1 MKGKA
6 IPYNEVEI
14 VDRDTIKFGDPV
26 FDESISD
33 IGGVELA
40 VMIALSGTSGAG
52 KTTLCKKWQADL
64 SDDEDSVFYALESRK
79 SSVARQTR
87 RIATG
92 SKELICDVDDFPKWS
107 LFMEYIYETKPTMVI
122 VDSLQHSAELMSE
135 ETGIYIYRCYKK
147 IIKDLYTWKDKTEGI
162 AILICQLNEAGK
174 MEGPA
179 STLFDVDV
187 SIKLTADEKT
197 GDRYFETIKNRMGAT
212 CKLFYEFV
220 ATSACIKFFTVEQ
233 WEIGRKK
240 ISLGKL
246 MKQTVKRFLSSYL
259 GHENYKPFMK
269 DFRKEYDRIYEKSG
283 TDSELIFE
291 IMKSVVKLE
300 DKYRMNE

>member
-1 MKGKA
+1 MGKP
-6 IPYNEVEI
+6 IPYNEVKI
-14 VDRDTIKFGDPV
+14 VDRDTIKFGDSV
-26 FDESISD
+26 FDTFISHG
-33 IGGVELA
+33 GGVELA

-64 SDDEDSVFYALESRK
+64 KKDEVSVFYALESRK
-79 SSVARQTR
+79 GSVARQTQ

-107 LFMEYIYETKPTMVI
+107 LFMEYLYEAKPTMAI

-135 ETGIYIYRCYKK
+135 ETGIYVYKCYKK

-162 AILICQLNEAGK
+162 AILICQLNEQGK

-197 GDRYFETIKNRMGAT
+197 GERYLETPKNRMGST
-212 CKLFYEFV
+212 GKLFYEFV
-220 ATSACIKFFTVEQ
+220 STSACIKFYTVEQ

-240 ISLGKL
+240 ISLSTL
-246 MKQTVKRFLSSYL
+246 MKQTVKRFLTSYI
-259 GHENYKPFMK
+259 GHENYKSFMK
-269 DFRKEYDRIYEKSG
+269 DFRREYDSIY
-283 TDSELIFE
+283 DNSEDDPEIIFK
-291 IMKSVVKLE
+291 IMNTIRRLE
-300 DKYRMNE
+300 DKYEMNK